1 MCIPK
6 DARRASLPGIRHGL
20 RLDDPRRLPL
30 RRKKRYTASFNVVF
44 LKIHAGVLYGIHS
57 LGLRAPAPSRD
68 SRACGGENWGG
79 DGVWNRWGDRAQ
91 ARGRHARSWVFAA
104 KARGRGAAEAGVG

>member
-44 LKIHAGVLYGIHS
+44 LKIHAGVLYGALFTHSLIHS
-57 LGLRAPAPSRD
+57 FTHCLSFHTKCLTSFSNSNTNPSPLWFAKYNPTLVCLYSSMKR
-68 SRACGGENWGG
+68 S
-79 DGVWNRWGDRAQ
+79 
-91 ARGRHARSWVFAA
+91 GRSII
-104 KARGRGAAEAGVG
+104 